1 MEPDG
6 ARERVRV
13 RGRLLPLL
21 CALITLVVCAAILEN
36 AWGPGGRP
44 LLGYWD
50 SILTT
55 TDEPFVAQFV
65 QSTAG
70 GATARAGIR
79 DGDRV
84 DLRTLDAH
92 GRVSVLFQPYAGT
105 PLSFAVER
113 ERKRVPVRFTATTQ
127 YESGAGF
134 KMTANALWGLAYLWA
149 LGCAWL
155 VALRRGASREGWYLC
170 LALLALAAQCVSPTT
185 IALPDGTAG
194 ALTYLAWGCTTCA
207 AAVLP
212 VLLGRRFG
220 ARSRVRVV
228 AELATA
234 VVAAVTFAGFA
245 AGSVGMLN
253 ASIDPIPFTYGAFWR
268 IVGVALDV
276 TALAAV
282 ALAVA
287 GTERAGRAR
296 AAWLLLPLPAALLLS
311 TVAGQLQLFAPSW
324 ESYMGLDLVENAML
338 LVGAAAVTFAL
349 LKRRVLDV
357 QFVIGRTLVVA
368 GVSAVVV
375 ASFVL
380 LEWLLGT
387 VLANVSHATG
397 LVANA
402 ALALVLGLSMS
413 FIHKRVDLFV
423 DFAFFH
429 RRHENERALR
439 DFAREAAFVT
449 RRDDLLD
456 HAIGKI
462 RAHTD
467 ARSAAVL
474 LDGDGMYR
482 AARSF
487 GDPPVETGENDP
499 AILALKAR
507 HAPIDPHR
515 YFTGLQGD
523 VALPMLA
530 RGRLL
535 GVLLCGARAGGE
547 AYAPDEIGALSDL
560 AHGVGG
566 ALDALDRT
574 DGAQARDDAILAEL
588 RALRGDLAAL
598 RPQT

>member
-1 MEPDG
+1 M
-6 ARERVRV
+6 
-13 RGRLLPLL
+13 L
-21 CALITLVVCAAILEN
+21 CALTTLMAGVVILS
-36 AWGPGGRP
+36 AYWGPGGRP
-44 LLGYWD
+44 SLGYWD
-50 SILTT
+50 SIVTT
-55 TDEPFVAQFV
+55 TAEPFVVQFV

-84 DLRTLDAH
+84 DLRTLDAR
-92 GRVSVLFQPYAGT
+92 GRVSVLFQPYAGL

-113 ERKRVPVRFTATTQ
+113 GTKRVAIRFTPSTQ
-127 YESGAGF
+127 FDGNAAF
-134 KMTANALWGLAYLWA
+134 KMTNVALLVLAYLWA

-155 VALRRGASREGWYLC
+155 IALRRGASREGWYLC
-170 LALLALAAQCVSPTT
+170 LALLALDAQSVAPATFP
-185 IALPDGTAG
+185 LPDGTAG
-194 ALTYLAWGCTTCA
+194 AFTYLAWGCTTCA

-212 VLLGRRFG
+212 VVLGRRFG
-220 ARSRVRVV
+220 ARSRRRVV
-228 AELATA
+228 AEAATA
-234 VVAAVTFAGFA
+234 ALAAAMFAGFA
-245 AGSVGMLN
+245 AGALGLLN
-253 ASIDPIPFTYGAFWR
+253 ASIDPLPFVFGAFGR
-268 IVGVALDV
+268 IVKVALDAAAV
-276 TALAAV
+276 VAV

-287 GTERAGRAR
+287 GTARADRAR
-296 AAWLLLPLPAALLLS
+296 AAWLLLPLPAAFLLA
-311 TVAGQLQLFAPSW
+311 TVAHRLEVFASSW
-324 ESYMGLDLVENAML
+324 ESYMVLELAANAML
-338 LVGAAAVTFAL
+338 LAGAAAVTYAL

-402 ALALVLGLSMS
+402 ALALGLGLSMS
-413 FIHKRVDLFV
+413 YIHKRVDLFV

-429 RRHENERALR
+429 RRRENERALR

-456 HAIGKI
+456 HAIDKI

-474 LDGDGMYR
+474 LDGDGVYR
-482 AARSF
+482 VVRSF
-487 GDPPVETGENDP
+487 GDLPVEAGENDP

-507 HAPIDPHR
+507 HAPLDPHR
-515 YFTGLQGD
+515 YPTALHAD

-547 AYAPDEIGALSDL
+547 AYAPDEVAALSDL

-588 RALRGDLAAL
+588 RALRGDVAAL
-598 RPQT
+598 RPQP